1 MATVDNVQVLQ
12 QRLEFEQKLVT
23 LVDRIHAARNL
34 DAIFIECRDEML
46 ALFDADRL
54 TLYAVDAEKKEI
66 YSKFLDLD
74 TVREIR
80 IAISPNSLTGFC
92 VLNRQVVNIE
102 DAYDSAELAR
112 ISTALHFDS
121 SFDKRTGFRT
131 TQVLVV
137 PIVHENR
144 TVVGALQM
152 LNKRHAMRFTK
163 EDEANLARIA
173 KTLAIA
179 FHNQNQLTQKRPTKF
194 GYLLDQHRVTQD
206 EINAALAEAR
216 AKQTDVETVLV
227 EQYKV
232 PKAEMGASLSAF
244 YRVPFQEFDEH
255 VVPPPDL
262 MRDLKIEFLKRN
274 FWIPLKREEDGALV
288 VLIDNPQD
296 LAKVDNVNQLLPRQ
310 RIRFAV
316 GLRQVPDGLHA
327 RG

>member
-163 EDEANLARIA
+163 EDEGNLARIA

-179 FHNQNQLTQKRPTKF
+179 FHNQSQLTQKRPTKF

-232 PKAEMGASLSAF
+232 PKAEMAPRSA
-244 YRVPFQEFDEH
+244 RST
-255 VVPPPDL
+255 
-262 MRDLKIEFLKRN
+262 
-274 FWIPLKREEDGALV
+274 AC
-288 VLIDNPQD
+288 
-296 LAKVDNVNQLLPRQ
+296 
-310 RIRFAV
+310 RFRSSTSMSSRRRTSC
-316 GLRQVPDGLHA
+316 GI
-327 RG
+327 